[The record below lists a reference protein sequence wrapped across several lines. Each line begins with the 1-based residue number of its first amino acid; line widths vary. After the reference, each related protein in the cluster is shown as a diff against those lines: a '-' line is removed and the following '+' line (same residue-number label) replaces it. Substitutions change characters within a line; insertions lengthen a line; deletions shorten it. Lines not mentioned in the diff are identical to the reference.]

1 MDIKRMKSF
10 IRRMTAAFIVM
21 IAGISIWNF
30 GILKEMIGG
39 LVANTEYIE
48 AEAAT
53 AASRF
58 VVSGSRLLTLAA
70 IVIIVAFALT
80 LRRNKVGIKMKWIWI
95 SIIAIV
101 VVALGA
107 IMLNVAE
114 DRIIKSIMSLIFEL
128 CSMGVMLTVML
139 HFYNQPSK
147 REKEEKTLKFIV
159 PVFAAAVILD
169 LLANF
174 ASIPAIVMTII
185 SWAFIVAAI
194 IRFVTFLYYKSK
206 SIASKSSENI

>member
-39 LVANTEYIE
+39 LAANTDYIE
-48 AEAAT
+48 AESAT

-95 SIIAIV
+95 SVIAIV

-139 HFYNQPSK
+139 HFYVQPSK
-147 REKEEKTLKFIV
+147 RDKEEKTLKFVV
-159 PVFAAAVILD
+159 PAFAAAVILD

-185 SWAFIVAAI
+185 SWALIVAAI
-194 IRFVTFLYYKSK
+194 ISFVAFLSYKFK
-206 SIASKSSENI
+206 TIASKSSENI